1 EFVNSTGL
9 DNNHLGDYFSVGR
22 VDDTNTMSANDLAIL
37 AEYLINHYP
46 ALLDITSQPQYVGN
60 NKQYLNTNWM
70 LSGEVAFD
78 GVDGLKTGYTDLAGY
93 CFTGTVEQDGERL
106 ISVVM
111 GTDSELERFRET
123 EKLYE
128 KAFEQLDQWSDSA

>member
-1 EFVNSTGL
+1 
-9 DNNHLGDYFSVGR
+9 
-22 VDDTNTMSANDLAIL
+22 M
-37 AEYLINHYP
+37 
-46 ALLDITSQPQYVGN
+46 
-60 NKQYLNTNWM
+60 
-70 LSGEVAFD
+70 AFE

-93 CFTGTVEQDGERL
+93 CFTGTVKQDGERL